1 MKIVDNFIFFWGGW
15 LSNFH
20 PCRIVFGSKVF
31 KSSEQLFM
39 YHFGDIETAERI
51 LLAETP
57 KEAKTLGREVR
68 NFDEKSWN
76 EVKIQKM
83 YLALEGKFSQNK
95 DLMDKLKDPA
105 LNGKFFVEASPFD
118 RVWGMIMHFKTNQI
132 GEKIYFTENLYK
144 QFADIDIVQYPL
156 YF

>member
-1 MKIVDNFIFFWGGW
+1 
-15 LSNFH
+15 
-20 PCRIVFGSKVF
+20 
-31 KSSEQLFM
+31 M
-39 YHFGDIETAERI
+39 YLKALHFGDVETAEKI

-57 KEAKTLGREVR
+57 KEAKNLGREVR

-105 LNGKFFVEASPFD
+105 LDGKFFVEASPFD
-118 RVWGMIMHFKTNQI
+118 RIWGMIKIMHFKTNQI
-132 GEKIYFTENLYK
+132 GEKIYLVRLLPFTEDLYK

>member
-39 YHFGDIETAERI
+39 Y
-51 LLAETP
+51 
-57 KEAKTLGREVR
+57 
-68 NFDEKSWN
+68 
-76 EVKIQKM
+76 
-83 YLALEGKFSQNK
+83 
-95 DLMDKLKDPA
+95 LKDPA

-118 RVWGMIMHFKTNQI
+118 RVWGIGYDQDHALQNQSNW
-132 GEKIYFTENLYK
+132 GENLLGKTLTFYRGS
-144 QFADIDIVQYPL
+144 L
-156 YF
+156 

>member
-39 YHFGDIETAERI
+39 YLKALHFGDVETAEKI

-57 KEAKTLGREVR
+57 KEAKPLVGRLETLMKNPGMRLRFRKCILPWKV
-68 NFDEKSWN
+68 SLA
-76 EVKIQKM
+76 KI
-83 YLALEGKFSQNK
+83 
-95 DLMDKLKDPA
+95 
-105 LNGKFFVEASPFD
+105 
-118 RVWGMIMHFKTNQI
+118 
-132 GEKIYFTENLYK
+132 KI
-144 QFADIDIVQYPL
+144 
-156 YF
+156 

>member
-39 YHFGDIETAERI
+39 YLKALHFGDTAERI

-57 KEAKTLGREVR
+57 KEAKTLGLETLMKNPGMRLRFRKCILPWKV
-68 NFDEKSWN
+68 NLA
-76 EVKIQKM
+76 KI
-83 YLALEGKFSQNK
+83 
-95 DLMDKLKDPA
+95 
-105 LNGKFFVEASPFD
+105 
-118 RVWGMIMHFKTNQI
+118 KTQH
-132 GEKIYFTENLYK
+132 
-144 QFADIDIVQYPL
+144 
-156 YF
+156 